1 MFENNIDYPKLI
13 GTNEKVKLASKL
25 REEKTVQLLK
35 SVETINKIPMNLIKF
50 AGINGEKLYEDLTQI
65 RKELKENKE
74 TLTKEEI
81 RDLKHKRILLN
92 KEIIDLIKKSL
103 IKTYIDFIENSQ
115 DSRKADFW
123 IKRKDKGL
131 WIQVVGDNATH
142 DEFLEEIYN
151 LSSKKNRFCLK

>member
-115 DSRKADFW
+115 DFRKADFW

-151 LSSKKNRFCLK
+151 LSSKK

>member
-151 LSSKKNRFCLK
+151 LSSKK